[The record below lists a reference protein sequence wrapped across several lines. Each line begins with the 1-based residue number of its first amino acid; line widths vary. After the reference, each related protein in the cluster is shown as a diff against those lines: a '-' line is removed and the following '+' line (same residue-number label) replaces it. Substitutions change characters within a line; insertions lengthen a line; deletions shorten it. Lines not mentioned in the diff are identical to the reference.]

1 MYTDH
6 EVMNVEPV
14 YNFQGMFE
22 QSLGLKDP
30 WHITKA
36 VFDEQ
41 ERAVHLYISG
51 RKTAQYS
58 CPECGT
64 LCSRYD
70 EEEDERIWRHAD
82 VVLYPCYVHSRR
94 PRVNCKEH
102 GIHVVKAPWAR
113 SPYARFTLKFEAYA
127 MLLVQTMSMNEAR
140 RLLRISRTAMLHIA
154 EYWVEKAIREDDLSS
169 ITRLSIDETSFR
181 RGHSYVTVIGS
192 PEQKRV
198 IGVEEGRDVAAVE
211 RFSQSLEERKGDC
224 AKIRYVS
231 MDMSQSYKAGANLCF
246 PSATIVYDR
255 FHVKKLV
262 LDGMDEVRRQEQGRK
277 FARSKSAGKKLMMIP
292 EHRMNEQQ
300 REKMQK
306 LSREYPKTG
315 RAFRMVQQLDD
326 LYFCQNRLEAE
337 SVMRRLTSWMMHS
350 KLEPMK
356 RVAASLRRHKDEIMT
371 WFEQRISNA
380 FAEGINS
387 LIQTAK
393 RKARGFHTFYGYRTA
408 IFLAVGKLSLAY
420 PAPW

>member
-1 MYTDH
+1 
-6 EVMNVEPV
+6 
-14 YNFQGMFE
+14 
-22 QSLGLKDP
+22 
-30 WHITKA
+30 
-36 VFDEQ
+36 
-41 ERAVHLYISG
+41 
-51 RKTAQYS
+51 
-58 CPECGT
+58 
-64 LCSRYD
+64 
-70 EEEDERIWRHAD
+70 
-82 VVLYPCYVHSRR
+82 
-94 PRVNCKEH
+94 
-102 GIHVVKAPWAR
+102 
-113 SPYARFTLKFEAYA
+113 
-127 MLLVQTMSMNEAR
+127 
-140 RLLRISRTAMLHIA
+140 
-154 EYWVEKAIREDDLSS
+154 
-169 ITRLSIDETSFR
+169 
-181 RGHSYVTVIGS
+181 
-192 PEQKRV
+192 
-198 IGVEEGRDVAAVE
+198 
-211 RFSQSLEERKGDC
+211 
-224 AKIRYVS
+224 
-231 MDMSQSYKAGANLCF
+231 
-246 PSATIVYDR
+246 
-255 FHVKKLV
+255 
-262 LDGMDEVRRQEQGRK
+262 
-277 FARSKSAGKKLMMIP
+277 MMIP